1 MPPPRL
7 DFPGSIVWARVA
19 TSGFFAAPLGLS
31 VPLGRAGAAFF
42 SEDRHSTCAK
52 VQRELDYVPG
62 YDLVA
67 GMKRAV
73 AWYREEVLLPLGSK
87 FLAPGLFAREPLDAS
102 AGCNYRLR
110 GHI

>member
-1 MPPPRL
+1 MVDAVNDLLRCLELGKAGEIYYIAGPWAVSFRELAESIAESEDVPPL
-7 DFPGSIVWARVA
+7 GLEFPGSIVWARVA

-62 YDLVA
+62 YMIWWQA
-67 GMKRAV
+67 
-73 AWYREEVLLPLGSK
+73 
-87 FLAPGLFAREPLDAS
+87 
-102 AGCNYRLR
+102 
-110 GHI
+110 

>member
-1 MPPPRL
+1 L
-7 DFPGSIVWARVA
+7 GTGGDFGI
-19 TSGFFAAPLGLS
+19 FAAPLGLA
-31 VPLGRAGAAFF
+31 VPLGRAGATFF
-42 SEDRHSTCAK
+42 SEDRQSTCAK
-52 VQRELDYVPG
+52 AQRELDYIPG

-73 AWYREEVLLPLGSK
+73 AWYCEERLLPSGPK

-102 AGCNYRLR
+102 AGCHNRLR